1 LQAAPR
7 AEVRA
12 SLADVGYNSLLDV
25 LGTYAGHASDL
36 ADWLKDADIN
46 RDSNLRLQY
55 LAGLENNQ
63 YQADTIY
70 RQILAYRRAPE
81 PHITADPAMMQALRA
96 RLGQPDLDAR

>member
-1 LQAAPR
+1 M
-7 AEVRA
+7 
-12 SLADVGYNSLLDV
+12 

-96 RLGQPDLDAR
+96 RLGQPDLDGR